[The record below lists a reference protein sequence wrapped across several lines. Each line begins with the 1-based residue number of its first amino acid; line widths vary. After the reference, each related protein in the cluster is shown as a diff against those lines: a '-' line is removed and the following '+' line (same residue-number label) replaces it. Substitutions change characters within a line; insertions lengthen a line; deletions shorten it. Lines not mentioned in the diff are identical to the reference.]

1 MTRAFSG
8 RPLADVTVEAAVA
21 GELRAD
27 DVRIH
32 PDTLR
37 EQAEVA
43 AAAGDE
49 RLAANLR
56 RAAELTALG
65 DDDLLRIYGALRP
78 GRATEEELAAVRDE
92 LAERGATQCAA
103 LVEEAIASYR
113 RRGLTR

>member
-1 MTRAFSG
+1 MSRAFSG
-8 RPLADVTVEAAVA
+8 RPLEDVTVDAAVA
-21 GELRAD
+21 GELGGD

-37 EQAEVA
+37 AQAAVA
-43 AAAGDE
+43 EAADDE
-49 RLAANLR
+49 RLGANLR
-56 RAAELTALG
+56 RAAELTALS

-78 GRATEEELAAVRDE
+78 GRASEEELTAVRDE
-92 LAERGATQCAA
+92 LRERGATQCAA

>member
-8 RPLADVTVEAAVA
+8 RPLADVTVDAAVR
-21 GELRAD
+21 GELEAD

-37 EQAEVA
+37 EQAAVA
-43 AAAGDE
+43 EAADDE
-49 RLAANLR
+49 RLGANLR
-56 RAAELTALG
+56 RAAELTALA
-65 DDDLLRIYGALRP
+65 DEDLLRIYGALRP
-78 GRATEEELAAVRDE
+78 GRASAEELAAVREE
-92 LAERGATQCAA
+92 LLERGATRCAA

>member
-1 MTRAFSG
+1 MSRAFSG
-8 RPLADVTVEAAVA
+8 RPLEEVTVEAAVA
-21 GELRAD
+21 GELTGD

-43 AAAGDE
+43 AAADDE
-49 RLAANLR
+49 RLATNLR
-56 RAAELTALG
+56 RAAELTALS

-78 GRATEEELAAVRDE
+78 GRATEEELTAVREE
-92 LAERGATQCAA
+92 LLGRGATQCAA